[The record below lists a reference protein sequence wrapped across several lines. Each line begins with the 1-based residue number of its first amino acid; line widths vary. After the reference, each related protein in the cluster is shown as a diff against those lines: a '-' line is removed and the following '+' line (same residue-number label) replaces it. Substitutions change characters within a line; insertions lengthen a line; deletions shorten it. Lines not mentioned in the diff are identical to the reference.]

1 MSYHSPALTPDSH
14 RPVPATIRV
23 FHLCDKFGIR
33 GARTHGVSRLFSWWF
48 PRFDAAEF
56 ELRLIGIRPPDEAS
70 AHLERQGLAPLC
82 LGRHRFSPRIATDL
96 LALVRRDR
104 PHILHAHGYAT
115 SNYARA
121 VGLLTGARVIVHEH
135 AAFPTIPGYQR
146 AADRLLAR
154 AADLGIAVSASTRE
168 FMVRRRAFPADR
180 VRVVF
185 NGAPL
190 DEFKRPDAE
199 ARRAQRE
206 RLGFGAGDLVIG
218 TVGRLDH
225 QKGTTYFLQAAAHV
239 HRLRSRTRFVVA
251 GDGHLLEEHRA
262 EAQALG
268 IAEHTTFTGFC
279 EDVPALQSALDMQVF
294 PSLWEGT
301 PLTVFEAM
309 SMGLPI
315 VSTAVDG
322 LAEVLR
328 HRENALL
335 VPPRDPEALAAGM
348 LQLVDDAALAAQLGA
363 RAEQDSRRFDV
374 CATVRALETIYREL
388 AGARS

>member
-1 MSYHSPALTPDSH
+1 MPAP
-14 RPVPATIRV
+14 IRV

-48 PRFDAAEF
+48 PRFDPAAF
-56 ELRLIGIRPPDEAS
+56 ELHLIGIRPPDEAS
-70 AHLERQGLAPLC
+70 AYLEQQGLAPRC

-96 LALVRRDR
+96 LALVRRER
-104 PHILHAHGYAT
+104 PHILHAHGYSTA
-115 SNYARA
+115 NYARV
-121 VGLLTGARVIVHEH
+121 VGLLTGTRVIVHEH
-135 AAFPTIPGYQR
+135 TAFPSIPGYQQ

-154 AADLGIAVSASTRE
+154 AADVGIAVSASTRE
-168 FMVRRRAFPADR
+168 FMIRRRGFPADR

-190 DEFKRPDAE
+190 EEFKRPGAE
-199 ARRAQRE
+199 ERRNRRE
-206 RLGFGAGDLVIG
+206 RLGFGPDDLVIG

-239 HRLRSRTRFVVA
+239 HRLRPRTRFVVA
-251 GDGHLLEEHRA
+251 GDGHLLAELRA

-268 IAEHTTFTGFC
+268 IGSHTTFSGFC
-279 EDVPALQSALDMQVF
+279 ADVPALQSAFDMQVF

-315 VSTAVDG
+315 ASTTVDG

-348 LQLVDDAALAAQLGA
+348 LELADDPALAARLA
-363 RAEQDSRRFDV
+363 DRAEQDSRRYDV
-374 CATVRALETIYREL
+374 CATVRELETIYREL
-388 AGARS
+388 AGARP

>member
-1 MSYHSPALTPDSH
+1 
-14 RPVPATIRV
+14 VV
-23 FHLCDKFGIR
+23 
-33 GARTHGVSRLFSWWF
+33 
-48 PRFDAAEF
+48 
-56 ELRLIGIRPPDEAS
+56 
-70 AHLERQGLAPLC
+70 
-82 LGRHRFSPRIATDL
+82 TDL
-96 LALVRRDR
+96 LAMVRRDR

-121 VGLLTGARVIVHEH
+121 VGLLTGARVIVQEH

-168 FMVRRRAFPADR
+168 FMVHRRAFPAGR

-190 DEFKRPDAE
+190 EEFKRPAADARC
-199 ARRAQRE
+199 AHRE
-206 RLGFGAGDLVIG
+206 RLGFGAGDFVIG